1 MKRAL
6 ISLALLAAMGVTA
19 GTVSASNKPKTPTPA
34 KAQIDDAVIDQA
46 RGADQS
52 VDYASLRKFGP
63 WDDRNYD
70 LTASD
75 LALLP
80 ANDRY
85 VYNVPAFFK
94 VLKRK
99 EYAAEG
105 RPLLDELYP
114 REIDKEFATRFG
126 GLLQNG
132 VLNRF
137 GLGIYSHPDPK
148 NPPKPLRWATDPLP
162 NVPVEGE
169 GPMAGDNETGIEYN
183 PVNPNIVIAG
193 SNGPGGQVMNYSS
206 DGGVTWSTAGALPST
221 CCDPASDWSSDGTVA
236 YTASLGSG
244 FGTGF
249 RTVVYRSTNNG
260 QTWGPAVRVSN
271 ASSDKEYIHVDRSP
285 TSPYKDNLYASWH
298 EGNVQMFARS
308 TDRGL
313 TFSTPLAF
321 TADER
326 GIGSDLTTDASGR
339 VYYAWP
345 STTSGSSEIWVKTS
359 TDGGATFGTAVQA
372 YDLRGRFDFAIP
384 AMESRRAFI
393 YVSADVDR
401 SGGPRNGRVYLAFT
415 DEAPN
420 SPGNG
425 SGSAS
430 ATHGWI
436 QVVYSD
442 DQGAT
447 WQVAAT
453 PHAVADQATVD
464 RFHPWLDVDDSGAV
478 HLGFYDTRNSVNR
491 TGVDFYYVVSAD
503 GGATW
508 IEETRVSGA
517 TSVNITNG
525 QEWGDY
531 NGLSVST
538 ANRIAMSWTDN
549 RVVGASPVQ
558 ASYVGRVT
566 NIMGGP
572 TYTLGATGATSFDI
586 CAGQPLPAVTLNATA
601 FSGFTSPVAL
611 SFPGLNASVFPTAT
625 ASPNPVTPAAGSG
638 TPVTV
643 NLVTSASAATG
654 TYPVVIEG
662 SAGGP
667 PPITRQ
673 VNLSVKV
680 AQGLP
685 AAASL
690 TAPADNATSQGL
702 TPVLTWAAVP
712 GAASYLVEVAT
723 DAGFANIVASGTVT
737 TTSFNVTPALSATTT
752 YFWRVRASNACG
764 NGTYSATF
772 RFTTATLFCF
782 NGNVAIPDNNATGGS
797 ADLAV
802 AATGTLTDLDVTV
815 KITHTYPGDLD
826 LILVH
831 QASNTS
837 LTLGSRLGA
846 SSCGTDN
853 VDVTLDDAAANPL
866 ACAATPPG
874 ISGVRRPANPLTAFN
889 GLSLASGWRLQAI
902 DRAGQDTGSI
912 TQFCLVPTLAAAA
925 DEIFKDDFEL

>member
-1 MKRAL
+1 MSRTL
-6 ISLALLAAMGVTA
+6 IALALAAACGISAAPVL
-19 GTVSASNKPKTPTPA
+19 ASNKPKPITPM
-34 KAQIDDAVIDQA
+34 KVQVDDATIDQA
-46 RGADQS
+46 RGVDPS
-52 VDYASLRKFGP
+52 VDYASLRRFGP
-63 WDDRNYD
+63 WDDRNYE
-70 LTASD
+70 LTAAD
-75 LALLP
+75 IAMLP

-85 VYNVPAFFK
+85 IYNVPAFFK

-99 EYAAEG
+99 EFIAEG
-105 RPLLDELYP
+105 RPLQDELYP
-114 REIDKEFATRFG
+114 RETDKEFAHRFG

-137 GLGIYSHPDPK
+137 GLGIYSHPDPQ

-162 NVPVEGE
+162 NAPVEGE
-169 GPMAGDNETGIEYN
+169 GPMAGTNETGIEYN
-183 PVNPNIVIAG
+183 PVNPNLVIAG
-193 SNGPGGQVMNYSS
+193 SNGGGGQIMNYSS

-244 FGTGF
+244 FGSGF
-249 RTVVYRSTNNG
+249 RNVVYRSTNNG

-271 ASSDKEYIHVDRSP
+271 ASSDKEYIHVDRAP
-285 TSPYKDNLYASWH
+285 GSPYKDNVYTSWH

-321 TADER
+321 SSDER

-345 STTSGSSEIWVKTS
+345 STTSGSAEIWVKTS

-393 YVSADVDR
+393 YISADVDQ
-401 SGGPRNGRVYLAFT
+401 SGGPHNGRVYLAFT

-425 SGSAS
+425 GGSAAAS
-430 ATHGWI
+430 HGWI

-442 DQGAT
+442 NQGAT

-464 RFHPWLDVDDSGAV
+464 RFHPWLDVDATGNV

-508 IEETRVSGA
+508 TEETRVSA
-517 TSVNITNG
+517 AVSQNITNG

-531 NGLSVST
+531 NGLSVSS
-538 ANRIAMSWTDN
+538 ANRIAMTWTDN
-549 RVVGASPVQ
+549 RTTSGSPVQ

-566 NIMGGP
+566 NVMAGP
-572 TYTLGATGATSFDI
+572 NYGLSVSGATTFNV
-586 CAGQPLPAVTLNATA
+586 CAGQPLPPVTLNATA
-601 FSGFTSPVAL
+601 FAGFNSPVAL
-611 SFPGLNASVFPTAT
+611 TFPGLNASVFPTAS
-625 ASPNPVTPAAGSG
+625 ASPNPVTPTSPAAA
-638 TPVTV
+638 VTV
-643 NLVTSASAATG
+643 NLTTSASAATG
-654 TYPVVIEG
+654 TYPVTIEG

-667 PPITRQ
+667 PPIVRSASLT
-673 VNLSVKV
+673 VNV
-680 AQGLP
+680 AQGTP
-685 AAASL
+685 PAASL
-690 TAPADNATSQGL
+690 TTPANNATDQS
-702 TPVLTWAAVP
+702 TAPTLTWAAVP
-712 GAASYLVEVAT
+712 GATGYLVQVAT
-723 DAGFANIVASGTVT
+723 DAAFTNIVATSTVSGTSYT
-737 TTSFNVTPALSATTT
+737 VTPSLSTSTP
-752 YFWRVRASNACG
+752 YFWRVRATNTCG
-764 NGTYSATF
+764 DGAFSPVF
-772 RFTTATLFCF
+772 SFTTGVQFCF
-782 NGNVAIPDNNATGGS
+782 TGSVSIPDNNPTGAN

-802 AATGTLTDLDVTV
+802 ASAGTIADLDFSV

-831 QASNTS
+831 QASSTS
-837 LTLGSRLGA
+837 VTLGARLGG
-846 SSCGTDN
+846 SSCGIAD
-853 VDVTLDDAAANPL
+853 VDVKLDDEASTTIT
-866 ACAATPPG
+866 CAASPPG
-874 ISGVRRPANPLTAFN
+874 ISGIRRPANPLTAFD
-889 GLSLASGWRLQAI
+889 GRTLASGWRLTAI

-912 TQFCLVPTLAAAA
+912 TEFCLLPTLAQP
-925 DEIFKDDFEL
+925 DVIFANGFQTP